1 MEDYLKYANQEQK
14 SVYLLG
20 AKEHVVE
27 KAATKIKNKYPNLV
41 LAGYH
46 HGYIDINDSKI
57 INQIQ
62 EAKPDFV
69 FVALGYPKQEEWI
82 YTHKEKL
89 DKGIVMGV
97 GGSFDIWAGEAKR
110 APKVWL
116 KLNLEWLYR
125 LVTNPTRIK
134 RMVQLPKFLIH
145 VLRGK

>member
-1 MEDYLKYANQEQK
+1 
-14 SVYLLG
+14 
-20 AKEHVVE
+20 
-27 KAATKIKNKYPNLV
+27 
-41 LAGYH
+41 
-46 HGYIDINDSKI
+46 
-57 INQIQ
+57 
-62 EAKPDFV
+62 
-69 FVALGYPKQEEWI
+69 
-82 YTHKEKL
+82 
-89 DKGIVMGV
+89 MGV